1 LRLHHVTPSSHH
13 MDRMQAA
20 PAVDRDLFRKACG
33 RFATGIA
40 IATVSAPDGMPY
52 GLTVNSFT
60 SVSCC
65 PPLVLICVDYRCSLL
80 PQFRSSNWYGINIL
94 SQTQQE
100 LSVRFSQRQPDRFE
114 GLDWYRSPAGV
125 PLLGSALA
133 ALECCVT
140 QTIEA
145 GDHAILIAEVTSAEW
160 RDGDPLL
167 YYASAYRSL
176 SGEIKKQ

>member
-1 LRLHHVTPSSHH
+1 

-20 PAVDRDLFRKACG
+20 TAVDPDLFRKACG

-40 IATVSAPDGMPY
+40 IATVSGSDGTPF

-80 PQFRSSNWYGINIL
+80 PAFRSSNWYGINIL
-94 SQTQQE
+94 EDCQQE

-125 PLLGSALA
+125 PLFRSALA
-133 ALECCVT
+133 SLECCVT
-140 QTIEA
+140 QTVEA
-145 GDHAILIAEVTSAEW
+145 GDHAILIAEVTRAEW
-160 RDGDPLL
+160 RDGEPLL
-167 YYASAYRSL
+167 YFGSAYRAL
-176 SGEIKKQ
+176 DGGKNKTG